1 MHWIVMLTWIAAV
14 GAGVGIGMWLGGS
27 LPSNRLVAYLREQL
41 AYSRETI
48 RQYKELVDVLQMRD
62 LQRDSWPEAAATV
75 LMQEINKTGC
85 AHCLPPKR
93 DEDQGIN
100 TGQELP

>member
-1 MHWIVMLTWIAAV
+1 MNLYVIGTWCLTVIF
-14 GAGVGIGMWLGGS
+14 GVGIGMWLGGS

-41 AYSRETI
+41 AYSREAI
-48 RQYKELVDVLQMRD
+48 RHYKELVDVLQMRD

-100 TGQELP
+100 TGIELP